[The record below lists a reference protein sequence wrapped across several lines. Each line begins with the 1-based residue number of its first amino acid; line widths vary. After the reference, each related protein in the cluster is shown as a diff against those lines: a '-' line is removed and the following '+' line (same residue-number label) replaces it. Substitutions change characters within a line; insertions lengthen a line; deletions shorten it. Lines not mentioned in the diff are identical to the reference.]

1 MVIKKVFNKNE
12 NKILLMLAFFSIS
25 IGLWNNFRQLWL
37 QDNSFSVSNI
47 SSIISLGTLISVI
60 AIALIGKYVKLNKL
74 KNTLS
79 IVLILKFVN
88 M

>member
-1 MVIKKVFNKNE
+1 MVVKKVFNKNE

-74 KNTLS
+74 KKHIINCS
-79 IVLILKFVN
+79 YFKIY
-88 M
+88 